1 MPRVPVWRPYAD
13 GEVRGRLEAVCCPVF
28 VCPDVEHSLVAHGNG
43 RVFVGGAVEILDGAT
58 WKSADCGWKGRELTV
73 RADVPVYKTLVL
85 RLKRKG
91 TD

>member
-1 MPRVPVWRPYAD
+1 MLLANEDKGRTRLFSHLVNLSCDVQPSVSFAVAPRYA
-13 GEVRGRLEAVCCPVF
+13 
-28 VCPDVEHSLVAHGNG
+28 
-43 RVFVGGAVEILDGAT
+43 GGAVEILDGAT